1 MTTSRRL
8 FWERRSGRASSPGGP
23 PRAARAR
30 AVGCRSLFWQHRA
43 GVCFA
48 ALSLLL
54 PACGLFESGGS
65 SGEDPDTV
73 VVMLPADNPGDIQ
86 ARQTLAE
93 EFMKKHPNIPV
104 KIQTIPAEGYDQK
117 VFTSIAAGSP
127 PDIFGSGD
135 VIIPTIVS
143 KNYALDLNQFIEKE
157 DYDLSPFYPQ
167 VLDGLTFEGKLVG
180 LTDNWDTQVLYYN
193 RDLFDKAGVD
203 YPNESWTWDD
213 FVAAARRLTS
223 GQGPQKVFGG
233 VHGTWFV
240 PVFQQVWANG
250 GEIFSA
256 DGRQCLL
263 DEPEAIRGIQAI
275 GDLITEGLSPNPQ
288 QLEGQDAAQL
298 MLSGRAAMFI
308 DAGRWAAYQLR
319 EGGDRVD
326 WAVAPLPKGPAGR
339 QNFFHLGMF
348 AIARN
353 SDSPDNAWEF
363 LKYMVSPAG
372 IKSTVDNLQG
382 VPARRKLAKSPLFTQ
397 NELVKEHNGLA
408 PFVESLSTAHTAPY
422 VENFAQYIDTIA
434 NSMDPIWS
442 GQKQAAEVM
451 PEICRQV
458 EEQIA
463 DQAE

>member
-1 MTTSRRL
+1 MIGARGLTRNRRL
-8 FWERRSGRASSPGGP
+8 TMG
-23 PRAARAR
+23 
-30 AVGCRSLFWQHRA
+30 AV
-43 GVCFA
+43 
-48 ALSLLL
+48 ALIMLV
-54 PACGLFESGGS
+54 PACGLFEAGGGS
-65 SGEDPDTV
+65 SEDPGTV
-73 VVMLPADNPGDIQ
+73 VVMLPSDNPGDIE

-93 EFMKKHPNIPV
+93 EFMKEHPDIQV

-143 KNYALDLNQFIEKE
+143 KNYALDLNKFVEKE
-157 DYDLSPFYPQ
+157 DYDLSGFYPQ
-167 VLDGLTFEGKLVG
+167 VIDGLTFEGQLVG

-193 RDLFDKAGVD
+193 RDLFDQAGID
-203 YPNESWTWDD
+203 YPDESWTWND
-213 FVAAARRLTS
+213 FVSAARRLTS
-223 GQGPQKVFGG
+223 GEGPKKIFGG

-250 GEIFSA
+250 GDVFSE
-256 DGRQCLL
+256 DGKECLL
-263 DEPEAIRGIQAI
+263 DQPPAIRGIQAI
-275 GDLITEGLSPNPQ
+275 GDLIEEGLSPTPQ

-319 EGGDRVD
+319 EGGDRVN

-353 SDSPDNAWEF
+353 SDSPGNAWEF
-363 LKYMVSPAG
+363 LKYMVSAAG
-372 IKSTVDNLQG
+372 IKETVDNLQG
-382 VPARRKLAKSPLFTQ
+382 VPARQKLAKSPLFTK
-397 NELVKEHNGLA
+397 NPLVQEHNALA
-408 PFVESLSTAHTAPY
+408 PFVESLPTVHTAPY
-422 VENFAQYIDTIA
+422 IENFAQYIDTIS

-442 GQKQAAEVM
+442 GQKSAREVM
-451 PEICRQV
+451 PKICQQV

-463 DQAE
+463 EQAE